1 MLIDALKLV
10 VMPPLCLYLTA
21 LVGACLLR
29 RNPRLGRALLVAS
42 FALLVALSIPLVAV
56 GLSISLQPE
65 RPAAEFDFADAQ
77 AIVVFGADA
86 NTFAP
91 EFGGA
96 SLGALSLERVRYAAW
111 LAQRSN
117 LPVLLSGGVPA
128 QGIAPLAQ
136 LMATTLED
144 EFGVPAR
151 WRESRSADTRE
162 NARFSADIL
171 RAEGLERIVLVTH
184 ARHLP
189 RALSACRDA
198 GLKARGAGTG
208 WREFSALEWRSCMPS
223 ARALRESSWAIHEW
237 IGRAW
242 YALS

>member
-1 MLIDALKLV
+1 
-10 VMPPLCLYLTA
+10 
-21 LVGACLLR
+21 
-29 RNPRLGRALLVAS
+29 
-42 FALLVALSIPLVAV
+42 
-56 GLSISLQPE
+56 
-65 RPAAEFDFADAQ
+65 
-77 AIVVFGADA
+77 
-86 NTFAP
+86 
-91 EFGGA
+91 
-96 SLGALSLERVRYAAW
+96 
-111 LAQRSN
+111 
-117 LPVLLSGGVPA
+117 
-128 QGIAPLAQ
+128 
-136 LMATTLED
+136 
-144 EFGVPAR
+144 VPAR

-184 ARHLP
+184 AWHLP